1 MRVNKMKMYVGITDY
16 DWYSIIRNENCDE
29 VNFWKPS
36 GNINF
41 RAIET
46 NELFLFKLHSPNNY
60 IVGGGF
66 FVKYSILPTY
76 LAWDAFGIKNGAKT
90 LQELNERV
98 IKYKSNKSIVDNNH
112 NIGCIILTEPFF
124 FNEKDWIPIPADWK
138 RGIQTGKTYST
149 DTFVGQRL
157 LQQVN
162 EKLKKQTLIS
172 ANELCEHESS
182 ERYGKEQI
190 VKPRLGQ
197 GAFRVLVTDAYNRKC
212 SVTGEKTLPVL
223 DAAHIKSFSSNG
235 PNSADNGLLLRTDIH
250 KLFDKGYITV
260 NDEYKVEVSKR
271 LNEDYGN
278 GKIYYYFHGRKL
290 FNIPENKYDIPAKEF
305 LYWHNNNVY
314 LG

>member
-1 MRVNKMKMYVGITDY
+1 MKIYVGITDY
-16 DWYSIIRNENCDE
+16 DWYSLLKNENCDE

-41 RAIET
+41 IALKP
-46 NELFLFKLHSPNNY
+46 NELFLFKLHSPHNY

-76 LAWDAFGIKNGAKT
+76 LAWDAFGIKNGARN
-90 LQELNERV
+90 LQELNESV
-98 IKYKSNKSIVDNNH
+98 IKYRDKKSIVDNSF

-124 FNEKDWIPIPADWK
+124 FDEKDWIPVPVDWK
-138 RGIQTGKTYST
+138 SNIQTGKTYST
-149 DTFVGQRL
+149 NTFVGKRL
-157 LQQVN
+157 FQQID
-162 EKLKKQTLIS
+162 EKLKKQMLFYADKS
-172 ANELCEHESS
+172 YEQDSS

-197 GAFRVLVTDAYNRKC
+197 GAFRVIVTDAYNRRC

-223 DAAHIKSFSSNG
+223 DAAHIKPFSSNG
-235 PNSADNGLLLRTDIH
+235 PNTTNNGLLLRTDIH

-260 NDEYKVEVSKR
+260 NDEYIVEVSKR

-278 GKIYYYFHGRKL
+278 GKIYYDFHGKKL
-290 FNIPENKYDIPAKEF
+290 FNIPENKNDIPAKGF
-305 LYWHNNNVY
+305 LDWHNNNVY

>member
-1 MRVNKMKMYVGITDY
+1 MIGIQYLGMKTAMRLIL
-16 DWYSIIRNENCDE
+16 
-29 VNFWKPS
+29 KPS

-41 RAIET
+41 RALET

-66 FVKYSILPTY
+66 CQILNS
-76 LAWDAFGIKNGAKT
+76 ADIFGMDAFGIKNGAKT

-98 IKYKSNKSIVDNNH
+98 IKYKSKKLIVDNNH

-124 FNEKDWIPIPADWK
+124 FNEKDWISVPADWK

-149 DTFVGQRL
+149 DTFVGKRL

-162 EKLKKQTLIS
+162 EKLKNQTLIS
-172 ANELCEHESS
+172 ANKSYEQDSF

-223 DAAHIKSFSSNG
+223 DAAHIKSFSNNG

-278 GKIYYYFHGRKL
+278 GKIYYDFHGKKL
-290 FNIPENKYDIPAKEF
+290 LNIPENKNDIPAKEF

>member
-1 MRVNKMKMYVGITDY
+1 MKMYVGITDY
-16 DWYSIIRNENCDE
+16 DWYITLKNANCDE
-29 VNFWKPS
+29 VNFWKPG
-36 GNINF
+36 GNVNF
-41 RAIET
+41 KAVEP

-76 LAWDAFGIKNGAKT
+76 LAWDAFGIKNGARS
-90 LQELNERV
+90 LQELNDRV
-98 IKYKSNKSIVDNNH
+98 IKYKSNKIMTDNNH

-124 FNEKDWIPIPADWK
+124 FKKEDWIPVPADWK
-138 RGIQTGKTYST
+138 KGIQTGKTYST
-149 DTFVGQRL
+149 DTFIGQRL
-157 LQQVN
+157 YQQVN
-162 EKLKKQTLIS
+162 EKLQRQKLIT
-172 ANELCEHESS
+172 ANITYAYDGY
-182 ERYGKEQI
+182 ERYGKEQT

-197 GAFRVLVTDAYNRKC
+197 GAFRVLVTDAYHRKC

-223 DAAHIKSFSSNG
+223 DAAHIKLFSENG
-235 PNSADNGLLLRTDIH
+235 PNTADNGLLLRTDIH

-278 GKIYYYFHGRKL
+278 GKIYYAFHGQKL
-290 FNIPENKYDIPAKEF
+290 FNIPENKDDIPAKEY
-305 LYWHNNNVY
+305 LHWHNNNVY

>member
-1 MRVNKMKMYVGITDY
+1 M
-16 DWYSIIRNENCDE
+16 
-29 VNFWKPS
+29 
-36 GNINF
+36 
-41 RAIET
+41 
-46 NELFLFKLHSPNNY
+46 
-60 IVGGGF
+60 GGGF

-98 IKYKSNKSIVDNNH
+98 IKYKSKKLIVDNNH

-124 FNEKDWIPIPADWK
+124 FDEKDWIPVPADWK

-149 DTFVGQRL
+149 DTFVGKRL

-162 EKLKKQTLIS
+162 EKLKKQRLIS
-172 ANELCEHESS
+172 ANKSYEYESS
-182 ERYGKEQI
+182 ERYGMEQI

-223 DAAHIKSFSSNG
+223 DAAHIKSFSNNG
-235 PNSADNGLLLRTDIH
+235 PNSANNGLLLRTDIH

-278 GKIYYYFHGRKL
+278 GKIYYDFHGKKL
-290 FNIPENKYDIPAKEF
+290 FNIPENKNDIPAKEF

>member
-1 MRVNKMKMYVGITDY
+1 MKMYVGITDY
-16 DWYSIIRNENCDE
+16 DWYQILINENCDE

-98 IKYKSNKSIVDNNH
+98 IKYKSKKSIVDNNH

-124 FNEKDWIPIPADWK
+124 FNEKDWIPVPADWK

-149 DTFVGQRL
+149 ATFVGQRL

-162 EKLKKQTLIS
+162 EKLKKQRLIS
-172 ANELCEHESS
+172 ANKSYEQESS

-223 DAAHIKSFSSNG
+223 DAAHIKSFSNNG
-235 PNSADNGLLLRTDIH
+235 PNSANNGLLLRTDIH

-278 GKIYYYFHGRKL
+278 GKIYYDFHGKKL

-305 LYWHNNNVY
+305 LHWHNNNVY

>member
-1 MRVNKMKMYVGITDY
+1 MKMYVGITDY
-16 DWYSIIRNENCDE
+16 DWYSILRNENCDE

-41 RAIET
+41 RALET

-98 IKYKSNKSIVDNNH
+98 IKYKSKKLIVDNNH

-124 FNEKDWIPIPADWK
+124 FNEKDWISVPADWK

-149 DTFVGQRL
+149 DTFVGKRL

-162 EKLKKQTLIS
+162 EKLKNQTLIS
-172 ANELCEHESS
+172 ANKSYEQDSF

-223 DAAHIKSFSSNG
+223 DAAHIKPFSSNG
-235 PNSADNGLLLRTDIH
+235 PNTTNNGLLLRTDIH

-278 GKIYYYFHGRKL
+278 GKIYYDFHGKKL
-290 FNIPENKYDIPAKEF
+290 LNIPENKNDIPAKEF

>member
-1 MRVNKMKMYVGITDY
+1 MKMYVGITDY
-16 DWYSIIRNENCDE
+16 DWYSILRNENCDE

-41 RAIET
+41 RALKT

-98 IKYKSNKSIVDNNH
+98 IKYKSKKSIIDNNH

-124 FNEKDWIPIPADWK
+124 FDEKDWIPVPADWK

-149 DTFVGQRL
+149 DTFVGKRL

-162 EKLKKQTLIS
+162 EKLKKQRLIS
-172 ANELCEHESS
+172 ANKSYEYESS
-182 ERYGKEQI
+182 ERYGMEQI

-223 DAAHIKSFSSNG
+223 DAAHIKSFSNNG
-235 PNSADNGLLLRTDIH
+235 PNSANNGLLLRTDIH

-278 GKIYYYFHGRKL
+278 GKIYYDFHGKKL
-290 FNIPENKYDIPAKEF
+290 FNIPENKNDIPAKEF